1 MSRIIEDLNWR
12 YATKKFDST
21 KKVSS
26 EDLNIIKEALRLTPT
41 SLGLMPLKFFII
53 ENPELREK
61 LKGASNGQTQVTDA
75 SHLIVLCSI
84 IDTNDTHVDD
94 HIALMSSLRNVE
106 SSTYD
111 GFGKYAKSYLTTYSV
126 EMKQNWNSKQAYI
139 ALGVLMSTC
148 AQLRI
153 DATPMEG
160 FSPEGYDE
168 ILNLKA
174 QNLHAALVCPIGYR
188 HEDDKYQYLQKV
200 RKHHDDLF
208 ETL

>member
-75 SHLIVLCSI
+75 SQ
-84 IDTNDTHVDD
+84 
-94 HIALMSSLRNVE
+94 
-106 SSTYD
+106 
-111 GFGKYAKSYLTTYSV
+111 LTV
-126 EMKQNWNSKQAYI
+126 SK
-139 ALGVLMSTC
+139 
-148 AQLRI
+148 
-153 DATPMEG
+153 
-160 FSPEGYDE
+160 
-168 ILNLKA
+168 
-174 QNLHAALVCPIGYR
+174 
-188 HEDDKYQYLQKV
+188 
-200 RKHHDDLF
+200 
-208 ETL
+208 